1 MINNKKEAVENM
13 ASTETQKFDVKGIY
27 TFITKIYNDR
37 SNAHP
42 YFNAKIVSAMI
53 VETIFIFYNIIIM
66 NEIYNTTQ
74 IH

>member
-1 MINNKKEAVENM
+1 M
-13 ASTETQKFDVKGIY
+13 ASTEMQKFDAKGMY
-27 TFITKIYNDR
+27 TFIIIIYNDR

-53 VETIFIFYNIIIM
+53 VETIFLFYKLIIM